1 MTIIIES
8 RVIVFASINDIAAQN
23 IKNQLIRNHNF
34 KMEYSSGIKVYR
46 NKNIEALIVEIPV
59 DSIYA
64 EKLEDK
70 FKAELF
76 IFASRHSAE
85 SRIPALLS
93 HTPGNWTEDT
103 SLGGESRKIA
113 IASPKALKIAV
124 NEMEKLTR
132 ENNLSEYKVGLE
144 VTHHGPYVENTPTIF
159 IELGS
164 VEENWRDER
173 AAYIVSEAIIKVIE
187 SRFKMKCNE
196 YKVAIGLGGPHYAPT
211 FTRKIL
217 ETEYAIGH
225 IIPEY
230 VYDKITERELE
241 MAIKRNDEEV
251 NYVLIEWKGLKRNHR
266 EMTIRYLEE
275 KGRKWIKI

>member
-1 MTIIIES
+1 MTTIES
-8 RVIVFASINDIAAQN
+8 KVIVFTSINDIAAQN
-23 IKNQLIRNHNF
+23 IKNQLIKNHNF
-34 KMEYSSGIKVYR
+34 KIEYSSDIKVYR
-46 NKNIEALIVEIPV
+46 NKDIETLIVEVPV

-103 SLGGESRKIA
+103 NLGGKPRKIA
-113 IASPKALKIAV
+113 IASPKAIKIAV

-132 ENNLSEYKVGLE
+132 ENNLNEYKVGLE

-164 VEENWRDER
+164 VEENWRDEK
-173 AAYIVSEAIIKVIE
+173 AAYIVSEAIVKVAE
-187 SRFKMKCNE
+187 SKFKMNHNE
-196 YKVAIGLGGPHYAPT
+196 YKIAIGLGGPHYAPT

-230 VYDKITERELE
+230 VYDKITEKELE
-241 MAIKRNDEEV
+241 MAIKRNDDEV
-251 NYVLIEWKGLKRNHR
+251 NYILIEWKGLKRIHR
-266 EMTIRYLEE
+266 EKTIKYLEE
-275 KGRKWIKI
+275 IGKKWIKV